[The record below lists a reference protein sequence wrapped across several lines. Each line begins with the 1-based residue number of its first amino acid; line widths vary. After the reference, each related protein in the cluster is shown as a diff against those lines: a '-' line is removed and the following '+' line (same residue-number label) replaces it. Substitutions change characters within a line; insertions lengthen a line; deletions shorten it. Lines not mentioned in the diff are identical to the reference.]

1 MAKQHDSRRAS
12 TKIDIDNAIVRNKRK
27 HHFTTV
33 PNSAIQNKALTP
45 KALALFVV
53 MLSLPDAEDGV
64 SLSDI
69 RHQHIMLSPRE
80 AAEALKELKLSGYV
94 DEDEVA

>member
-1 MAKQHDSRRAS
+1 MAMSG
-12 TKIDIDNAIVRNKRK
+12 IFRNKRE
-27 HHFTTV
+27 HHFTMV
-33 PNSAIQNKALTP
+33 PNDAIQNKALTP

-69 RHQHIMLSPRE
+69 RRQHIMLSPKE

-94 DEDEVA
+94 YEDEVA